1 MDSPTK
7 KHASSGA
14 IISNRFR
21 LNNMETTYKGY
32 LIKEVHRFSNGK
44 SDFQVYPDEGREE
57 GRIYPETTL
66 ENIKAEID
74 QL

>member
-1 MDSPTK
+1 
-7 KHASSGA
+7 
-14 IISNRFR
+14 
-21 LNNMETTYKGY
+21 METIYKGY
-32 LIKEVHRFSNGK
+32 LIKEVFRFSNGK

-57 GRIYPETTL
+57 GIIYPETTL